1 MGESLN
7 QPSSVKDAELFYLHL
22 QIAVFFTQD
31 VALRRCFLAKGRKPT
46 MVGNELPNLR
56 LEIAYDLFLCHL
68 SVAGNIFR
76 LPKGI

>member
-1 MGESLN
+1 MTRAIALLWSGAFPASPWLSLYAGELL
-7 QPSSVKDAELFYLHL
+7 AELFYLHL

-56 LEIAYDLFLCHL
+56 L
-68 SVAGNIFR
+68 
-76 LPKGI
+76 

>member
-1 MGESLN
+1 MPSL
-7 QPSSVKDAELFYLHL
+7 
-22 QIAVFFTQD
+22 D